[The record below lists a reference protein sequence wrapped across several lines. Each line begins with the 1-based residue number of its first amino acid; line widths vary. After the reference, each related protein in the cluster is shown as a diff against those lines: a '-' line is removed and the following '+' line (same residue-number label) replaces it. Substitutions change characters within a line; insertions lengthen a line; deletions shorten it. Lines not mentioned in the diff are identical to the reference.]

1 MFIQM
6 KSLKPAKS
14 IKLLGGLAAGAA
26 LIVACG
32 TDPAPLTAG
41 GDAGSTAAQSGV
53 ASEAAINPIAASPVD
68 ATVGASALGDILVG
82 PNGMSL
88 YGFTNDAQAASTCYG
103 TCADAWPPVLADR
116 DFTLAPG
123 LDEGL
128 FATTT
133 REDGTFQLVAGK
145 WPLYYFAGDAVPG
158 DVKGQGS
165 GDVWFVVTA
174 DGVLITDT
182 AAASDA
188 AASDPESSD
197 TATAEATPAPA
208 APSDSDGQPVPV
220 GVSAT
225 EAGEILVDA
234 GGLSL
239 YGFTNDSDGQSNCDG
254 ACADAWPPLLVD
266 GVELPRGLDPQVFSI
281 VTRSDGSFQLKAGK
295 WPLYRFAGD
304 GGPGEINGQGS
315 GGVWF
320 LAGPDGS
327 LLKGE
332 SAAASMAGSDTD
344 SSAEQGS
351 DSDTDDAEDDRGY

>member
-82 PNGMSL
+82 PNGM
-88 YGFTNDAQAASTCYG
+88 
-103 TCADAWPPVLADR
+103 
-116 DFTLAPG
+116 
-123 LDEGL
+123 
-128 FATTT
+128 
-133 REDGTFQLVAGK
+133 
-145 WPLYYFAGDAVPG
+145 
-158 DVKGQGS
+158 
-165 GDVWFVVTA
+165 
-174 DGVLITDT
+174 
-182 AAASDA
+182 
-188 AASDPESSD
+188 
-197 TATAEATPAPA
+197 
-208 APSDSDGQPVPV
+208 
-220 GVSAT
+220 
-225 EAGEILVDA
+225 
-234 GGLSL
+234 SL